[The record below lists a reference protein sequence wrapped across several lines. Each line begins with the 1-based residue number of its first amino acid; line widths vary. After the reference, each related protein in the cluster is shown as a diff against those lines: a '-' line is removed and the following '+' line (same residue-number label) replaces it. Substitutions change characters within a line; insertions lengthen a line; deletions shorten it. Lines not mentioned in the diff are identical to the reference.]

1 MTTDVKIMNTAEPIA
16 ILSDITANQLECT
29 AHCPEYQCML
39 RMKSVVT
46 SPDSAVGVPDVF
58 SLCAI
63 PIMSNEDMVAAGY
76 LEGEIVAPLLPKN
89 NDVVMNLELGHHPC
103 SELLRI
109 ARHLEKQLHERLN
122 DASNGVTNN
131 MSDEDVQPGIYEE
144 FLQSSEAVIKEFL
157 AAIQQHLRK
166 EQTGARAMNSN
177 NNTSTS
183 TSSMSGATECPPLTY
198 YTALLKQLKELERW
212 PNVTDIN
219 VHDSSK
225 DNDEPTDIIRLSVT
239 STDREKRSHTWH
251 AELYPSIVL
260 TVDLPNDFVLV
271 DNNLKVDKWWD
282 GNDKKPVLPE
292 IQRRFHRGVTMYQP
306 LFDEL
311 DELDSYLWILEPSL
325 PARRC
330 SVERRIALW
339 EGGASLVI
347 VLDPE
352 KPRAPPVLVRFVGL
366 TAAAMK
372 AAQNTIG
379 DDWTKNGKDWS
390 ASFAQ
395 FVAEGDNEDSSQRWS
410 ERRSV
415 KENLE
420 LWFGAPLPSPL
431 SSVKSDF
438 LVECGICYTHRLPI
452 EDVTTNND
460 PNSEE
465 GALPEVK
472 CTCNRHY
479 HESCLFEWL
488 HSLPTAKNS
497 FDRIFGSC
505 PYCCETVS
513 VTCRHN

>member
-1 MTTDVKIMNTAEPIA
+1 MNTVEPIA

-29 AHCPEYQCML
+29 VHCPKYQCML
-39 RMKSVVT
+39 RMKSIVT
-46 SPDSAVGVPDVF
+46 SRDAAVGVPDVF

-63 PIMSNEDMVAAGY
+63 PIMTNEDMVAAGY
-76 LEGEIVAPLLPKN
+76 HVEGEIVAPLLPKET
-89 NDVVMNLELGHHPC
+89 DDGMNPELGHHPC
-103 SELLRI
+103 SELIRI
-109 ARHLEKQLHERLN
+109 ARHLEKQLHERLK
-122 DASNGVTNN
+122 DASNGVLTNN
-131 MSDEDVQPGIYEE
+131 MSDGDFQPGIYEE

-166 EQTGARAMNSN
+166 EKSGARANSN
-177 NNTSTS
+177 NNKSILS
-183 TSSMSGATECPPLTY
+183 ISGATECPPLTY
-198 YTALLKQLKELERW
+198 YTALLKQLKELESW
-212 PNVTDIN
+212 PDVTDIN
-219 VHDSSK
+219 VHDSSN
-225 DNDEPTDIIRLSVT
+225 NDEPTDVTRLSVT
-239 STDREKRSHTWH
+239 SIDREKRSHTWH
-251 AELYPSIVL
+251 AELYPSLVL
-260 TVDLPNDFVLV
+260 TVDLPDDFVLV

-282 GNDKKPVLPE
+282 CDNQKPVLLE

-306 LFDEL
+306 LFNEL
-311 DELDSYLWILEPSL
+311 DELDSNVWVLEPSL

-366 TAAAMK
+366 TAAATK
-372 AAQNTIG
+372 AAQNAGG
-379 DDWTKNGKDWS
+379 DGSAKNRIDWS

-395 FVAEGDNEDSSQRWS
+395 FVAEGGNEDDYSQRWS
-410 ERRSV
+410 ETRSV

-420 LWFGAPLPSPL
+420 HWFGAPLPSPL

-452 EDVTTNND
+452 DDTAMIDD

-465 GALPEVK
+465 GALPDVK
-472 CTCNRHY
+472 CSNAACNKHY

-513 VTCRHN
+513 VSTANGRHN